1 MSNEARPPSVKT
13 QLNSTN
19 YQDRTMIKILLTA
32 LLGCICLAGNLRAS
46 PITIDWKANGGVDS
60 VFAGAASISF
70 TPIYVQS
77 FESISIS
84 GYWTNLVD
92 TRYSNLQAEIRV
104 RSNGNWQTVAY
115 NDHVRGAYGTVS
127 DFVSSD
133 FVILPNDLSSAPI
146 DGLMIA
152 PNSVIYSG
160 LGGLNSGS
168 GTAFSLSPLSVPE
181 PQSAMLAILSLGM
194 LGAVSRCRRTNN
206 L

>member
-1 MSNEARPPSVKT
+1 
-13 QLNSTN
+13 
-19 YQDRTMIKILLTA
+19 MIKILFIA
-32 LLGCICLAGNLRAS
+32 LLSCFCLAGNLRAA
-46 PITIDWKANGGVDS
+46 PISIDWKANGGVDS
-60 VFAGAASISF
+60 VFAGGASISF
-70 TPIYVQS
+70 NPIHVQS
-77 FESISIS
+77 FDAVSIS

-92 TRYSNLQAEIRV
+92 TRFSSLQAEIRV

-115 NDHVRGAYGTVS
+115 NDHVRGAYGTVT

-168 GTAFSLSPLSVPE
+168 GTVFSLSPFAVPE
-181 PQSAMLAILSLGM
+181 PQSAMLAIFSLGM
-194 LGAVSRCRRTNN
+194 LGAVSRYRRAKQN
-206 L
+206 LVKSATGSSSAA